1 LWAKT
6 IADCGGGGIGV
17 QFAFRGVMGVCCSVL
32 PSITYHQITL
42 AMSSFANDPQFRR
55 LLSDRTDVDLPQ
67 LMLELAADAYPRLDR
82 SACLMELDRLGA
94 DCRRRLQAMPRAS
107 TRQRLQE
114 ISRQLYEVEGFR
126 GNATDYYDPDNSY
139 LNRVLERR
147 TGIPIS
153 LGIVYLTVA
162 ARAGIA
168 MHGTQTPGH
177 FMIGC
182 AEGDEPLF
190 VDPFNGGRIIREED
204 IAPHLQSMMGKE
216 LVLADNCLRPAG
228 VQYIMLR
235 VLQNLKHVLTEREAW
250 SALLKVQRRL
260 TAMFPIVPEER
271 RDHGLVAL
279 RAGQPREA
287 YTSLELYAKLC
298 GGELDA
304 ETQNSLKLARRMV
317 AEMN

>member
-1 LWAKT
+1 
-6 IADCGGGGIGV
+6 
-17 QFAFRGVMGVCCSVL
+17 
-32 PSITYHQITL
+32 
-42 AMSSFANDPQFRR
+42 MSSFANDPQFRR
-55 LLSDRTDVDLPQ
+55 LLSDRTDIDLPQ
-67 LMLELAADAYPRLDR
+67 LMLELAADAYPQLDR

-94 DCRRRLQAMPRAS
+94 DCRRRLQAMPHAS
-107 TRQRLQE
+107 TQQSLQE
-114 ISRQLYEVEGFR
+114 ISRQLYEVAGFC

-162 ARAGIA
+162 ARAGVT
-168 MHGTQTPGH
+168 MFGTQTPGH
-177 FMIGC
+177 FLIGC
-182 AEGDEPLF
+182 AAEAESLF
-190 VDPFNGGRIIREED
+190 VDPFNGGKVLTR
-204 IAPHLQSMMGKE
+204 AKVAGHLRSILGDDF
-216 LVLADNCLRPAG
+216 VLSQNSLRPAS
-228 VQYIMLR
+228 VQYITLR

-250 SALLKVQRRL
+250 SALLKVQRRI

-304 ETQNSLKLARRMV
+304 EILLSLKLARKMV

>member
-1 LWAKT
+1 
-6 IADCGGGGIGV
+6 
-17 QFAFRGVMGVCCSVL
+17 
-32 PSITYHQITL
+32 
-42 AMSSFANDPQFRR
+42 MSSFANDPQFRR

-67 LMLELAADAYPRLDR
+67 LMLELAADAYPQLDR

-94 DCRRRLQAMPRAS
+94 DCRRRLQAMPHAS
-107 TRQRLQE
+107 TQQRLLE
-114 ISRQLYEVEGFR
+114 ISRQLYEVEGFH
-126 GNATDYYDPDNSY
+126 GNAADYYDPDNSY

-162 ARAGIA
+162 ARAGVTLF
-168 MHGTQTPGH
+168 GTHTPGH
-177 FMIGC
+177 FLIGC
-182 AEGDEPLF
+182 SEGNPPLF
-190 VDPFNGGRIIREED
+190 VDPFNQGKVLNESMVGR
-204 IAPHLQSMMGKE
+204 HLQSIVGE
-216 LVLADNCLRPAG
+216 NLTLTDDCLRPAS
-228 VQYIMLR
+228 VHTIMLR
-235 VLQNLKHVLTEREAW
+235 VLRNLKHVLTDREAW
-250 SALLKVQRRL
+250 TALLKVQRRL

-304 ETQNSLKLARRMV
+304 EAQNSLKLARKMV
-317 AEMN
+317 AELN